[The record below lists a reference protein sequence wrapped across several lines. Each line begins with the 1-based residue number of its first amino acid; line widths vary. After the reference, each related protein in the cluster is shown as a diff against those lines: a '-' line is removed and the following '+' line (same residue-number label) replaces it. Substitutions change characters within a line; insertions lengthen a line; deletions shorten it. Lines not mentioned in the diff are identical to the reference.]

1 MYLKWYGDTV
11 GATTAVGAVQLCS
24 APFVVLYTYNRVA
37 SLHVVIVSASVHR
50 CTTQTSDHISSPPL
64 RLHQLIIAEVEA

>member
-24 APFVVLYTYNRVA
+24 APFVVLYTYNRVSACRDRIGICA
-37 SLHVVIVSASVHR
+37 SLHYADQR
-50 CTTQTSDHISSPPL
+50 PY
-64 RLHQLIIAEVEA
+64 IIATVATPSIDNS